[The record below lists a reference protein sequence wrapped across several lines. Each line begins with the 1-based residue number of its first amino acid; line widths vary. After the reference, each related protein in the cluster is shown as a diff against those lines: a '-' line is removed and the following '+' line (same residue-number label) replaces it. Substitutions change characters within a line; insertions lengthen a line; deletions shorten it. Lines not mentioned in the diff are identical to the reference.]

1 MDKNAFFWQFMEGR
15 LPPPPAAL
23 TLGAK
28 VVAVDG
34 EAGTIEMEFEG
45 KPEFAN
51 PVGHIQGG
59 FLAAMLDDT
68 MGPAVSATL
77 GAGEFAPT
85 LNLNVQFHR
94 PAKAGKLK
102 GVGRVVMRGSGI
114 CHLAAELFQND
125 KLVAS
130 ATATATIRKF

>member
-15 LPPPPAAL
+15 LPPPQSAA
-23 TLGAK
+23 TLGARI
-28 VVAVDG
+28 VTVDG
-34 EAGTIEMEFEG
+34 DAGTVEVEFEG
-45 KPEFAN
+45 KPEFTN

-77 GAGEFAPT
+77 GAREFAPT
-85 LNLNVQFHR
+85 LNLSVQFHR
-94 PAKAGKLK
+94 PAKVGKFRGL
-102 GVGRVVMRGSGI
+102 GRVVMRGNEI
-114 CHLAAELFQND
+114 CHLAAELLQGD
-125 KLVAS
+125 KVVAS